1 MSDTQLH
8 REAERRLGGKITHAE
23 MQAARASAQRKLDR
37 INAAEGTAHGDSYL
51 AILIAEAVNQS
62 RFSKLTFSLH
72 AEASKRDN
80 GTKKEPHPKARPF
93 NSHTHCIAP

>member
-1 MSDTQLH
+1 MNDVQLYK
-8 REAERRLGGKITHAE
+8 EAELRLGGKITRAE

-37 INAAEGTAHGDSYL
+37 INAVEGTTHGDSYL
-51 AILIAEAVNQS
+51 AILIAEAVNQN

-93 NSHTHCIAP
+93 SSQLHCIAP